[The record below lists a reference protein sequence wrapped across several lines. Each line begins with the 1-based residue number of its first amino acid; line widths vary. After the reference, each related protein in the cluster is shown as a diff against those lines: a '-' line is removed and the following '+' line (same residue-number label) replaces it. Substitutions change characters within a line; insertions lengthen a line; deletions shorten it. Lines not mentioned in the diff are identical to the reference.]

1 MVACSENTFE
11 GTVGE
16 ILPHIVG
23 TVFKIPKASILEI
36 HLCPVKHSFVNFV
49 IIVLITLKRESHN
62 LQPEHFLPHLVCLF
76 AMERG

>member
-1 MVACSENTFE
+1 M
-11 GTVGE
+11 
-16 ILPHIVG
+16 
-23 TVFKIPKASILEI
+23 IPKASILEI
-36 HLCPVKHSFVNFV
+36 HLCPVKHSFVNLV